1 MDKVTINGNV
11 LTEEHMWGTNK
22 SAMTKERYRVINAAL
37 PLLEK
42 LKWD

>member
-22 SAMTKERYRVINAAL
+22 YEIVESVPKGKH
-37 PLLEK
+37 PL
-42 LKWD
+42 